1 MSHPENVPLTT
12 RYKANRDDLVS
23 LVSKCQQRNFSE
35 EVDYL
40 EELGGMI
47 KEYLPQL
54 ISTFR

>member
-1 MSHPENVPLTT
+1 MSHAESVPLKS

-40 EELGGMI
+40 EEIGGNNN
-47 KEYLPQL
+47 KYLY
-54 ISTFR
+54 I